1 VSGFS
6 VLSGQDELARVAA
19 WVLEQPT
26 SQEAQSAL
34 YRVLHAELGGRLG
47 SWVRTRLGYDMSAD
61 AVASLLWVQVASCR
75 ELLQQLADPMETTPL
90 RLVVRC
96 ATTNRR
102 LDTGEPR
109 GWLRLEAGTR
119 GDAFANGADTI
130 AAVGADPAG
139 QCEGTLTP
147 LWRVIELT
155 CATLQKRTP
164 PALFSEVARL
174 VDFLA
179 DNPVQRQSYRSDELE
194 ESQELFPELSLAQIR
209 AVDAVTTGARN
220 KPSTSLFAAFLQDES
235 CVIWDHPTL
244 YRSVSTYGGRMN
256 GLLSLDRLVRT
267 DSKK

>member
-1 VSGFS
+1 MSGATL
-6 VLSGQDELARVAA
+6 LSGQAELARVAA
-19 WVLEQPT
+19 WLLEQP
-26 SQEAQSAL
+26 SSPEAQSAL
-34 YRVLHAELGGRLG
+34 YRVLHAELGGSLG

-75 ELLQQLADPMETTPL
+75 DLLQQLADPAEATPL

-102 LDTGEPR
+102 LETGEAR

-119 GDAFANGADTI
+119 GDAFANGAESVPAI
-130 AAVGADPAG
+130 GADPAD
-139 QCEGTLTP
+139 QYAGTLTP
-147 LWRVIELT
+147 LWQVIELT
-155 CATLQKRTP
+155 CTTLQKRTP
-164 PALFSEVARL
+164 TDVFPAVARL

-194 ESQELFPELSLAQIR
+194 ESQGLFPELSLAQIR

-220 KPSTSLFAAFLQDES
+220 KPATSLFAAFLRDES

-256 GLLSLDRLVRT
+256 GLLSLDRLVRAA
-267 DSKK
+267 S